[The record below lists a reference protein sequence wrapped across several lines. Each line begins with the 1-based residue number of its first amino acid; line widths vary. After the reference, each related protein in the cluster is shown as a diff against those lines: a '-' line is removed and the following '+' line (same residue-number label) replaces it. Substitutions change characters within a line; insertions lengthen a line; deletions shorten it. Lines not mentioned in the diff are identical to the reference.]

1 MARKNDILY
10 VNFYTDGS
18 AARKVAPAFPAAKP
32 RKKPVAKR
40 QQKIVIHI
48 DPVAVCSFA
57 VAVVMLIMM
66 SVGLTALQNVRAEAI
81 AMENYV
87 QQLTVENNRLTEEFN
102 QQVDLEAVEKTA
114 LALGMVPKQQV
125 QSTPIVVNVIQEEV
139 PAPTFWSQV
148 TAFLTNLFA

>member
-32 RKKPVAKR
+32 RKKPAAKR
-40 QQKIVIHI
+40 QEKIVIHV
-48 DPVAVCSFA
+48 DPVAVCSLV

-66 SVGLTALQNVRAEAI
+66 SVGLTHLQNVRAEAI
-81 AMENYV
+81 AMENYL
-87 QQLTVENNRLTEEFN
+87 QQLTAENERLTEEFY
-102 QQVDLEAVEKTA
+102 QQVDLESVEKTA
-114 LALGMVPKQQV
+114 YALGMVPKQQV
-125 QSTPIVVNVIQEEV
+125 SSTPITVNLVQEEA
-139 PAPTFWSQV
+139 PAETFWSQV